1 MKSKNMK
8 AIILAGVLL
17 TANAAISAE
26 APKNWFAAGSHPK
39 DYEMSVDRKTAH
51 DGKGSAQL
59 KSVASKAS
67 GFGTLMQTFNAD
79 SFRGQRVRMSG
90 YVRAEDIADWAGLWM
105 RIDGAKGEALGFD
118 NMQTRPIKG
127 TSDWAKH
134 EIVLDVPNEAKEIAF
149 GILLSGKGQAW
160 MDDFSFEAVGKDVP
174 TTGSDSSKK
183 GTAKGPANLN
193 FEE

>member
-1 MKSKNMK
+1 MKNKNMK

-39 DYEMSVDRKTAH
+39 DYEMSLDRKINH
-51 DGKGSAQL
+51 DGKASAQL
-59 KSVASKAS
+59 KSVAANPS

-90 YVRAEDIADWAGLWM
+90 YVRAEDIDDWAGLWM

-118 NMQTRPIKG
+118 NMQQRPIKG
-127 TSDWAKH
+127 TSDWTKY
-134 EIVLDVPNEAKEIAF
+134 EIVLDVPDEAKEIAF
-149 GILLSGKGQAW
+149 GLLLSSEGKAW
-160 MDDFSFEAVGKDVP
+160 MDDLNFETVGKDVP
-174 TTGSDSSKK
+174 TTGSGSSRKDK
-183 GTAKGPANLN
+183 AKGPANLD